1 MLGVAVRLIL
11 RLPHFFGE
19 GGLRVM
25 SSPELPVPESEGV
38 TGMSRS
44 ARTVIAA
51 SFIGTT
57 IEWYDFFLYGTA
69 SALVFNRLFFPSI
82 SPANGVLAA
91 FATFAV
97 GYAARPIGG
106 LVFGHFGDRVGRKR
120 MLVLSLLIMGV
131 GTMVIGLLPTYD
143 AIGVWAPILLVTMRF
158 LQGIGI
164 GGEWGGAVLLAVEH
178 APMSRRGFFGSWPQM
193 GVPAGLLLSTVVY
206 RLVQGATSEA
216 SFLSWGW
223 RIPFLLSALLVAV
236 GLGVRLKVLESP
248 VFQQVKETDT
258 AVRAPLIEA
267 LKEYPGRIIIG
278 VGLRAAENV
287 IFPVYTVFILTY
299 GKRLGIPEG
308 TLLTGVIISSV
319 IGLVSIPFW
328 AALSDRYSR
337 RRVYLAG
344 ALLSALLAFPF
355 FALVSTGSA
364 LLIWLAML
372 LGVNVGHNLMY
383 GPQAAFFAELF
394 GTRVRYS
401 GVSIVYQVTGVFAGG
416 LAPLIA
422 TVLLEASG
430 GGYRLVA
437 AYVAGVSLL
446 TCVAAY
452 FAPDTRGQ
460 DLTIDPSTRSTMST
474 SPHSAAT

>member
-1 MLGVAVRLIL
+1 VSATEQ
-11 RLPHFFGE
+11 LPPPAA
-19 GGLRVM
+19 GG
-25 SSPELPVPESEGV
+25 
-38 TGMSRS
+38 GMSRA
-44 ARTVIAA
+44 ARNVIAA

-97 GYAARPIGG
+97 GYASRPIGG
-106 LVFGHFGDRVGRKR
+106 LVFGHFGDRIGRKR

-131 GTMVIGLLPTYD
+131 GTVVIGLLPTYD
-143 AIGVWAPILLVTMRF
+143 SIGVLAPVLLVAMRF
-158 LQGIGI
+158 VQGIGI

-178 APMSRRGFFGSWPQM
+178 APVNRRGYFGSWPQM

-206 RLVQGATSEA
+206 RLVQAATSEA
-216 SFLSWGW
+216 SFLAWGW
-223 RIPFLLSALLVAV
+223 RIPFLLSAVLVLV
-236 GLGVRLKVLESP
+236 GLGVRLKVMESP
-248 VFQQVKETDT
+248 VFEQVKETNTT
-258 AVRAPLIEA
+258 ARTPLIEA
-267 LKEYPGRIIIG
+267 LKDYPGRILIG
-278 VGLRAAENV
+278 VGLRTAENV

-319 IGLVSIPFW
+319 IGLASIPFW

-344 ALLSALLAFPF
+344 ALLSAVLAFPF

-364 LLIWLAML
+364 VLIWLAML

-422 TVLLEASG
+422 AVLLGAAG
-430 GGYRLVA
+430 GGYLLVA
-437 AYVAGVSLL
+437 AYIAGVSLI
-446 TCVAAY
+446 TAVAAY
-452 FAPDTRGQ
+452 LAPDTRGQ
-460 DLTIDPSTRSTMST
+460 DLSVDPIRHST
-474 SPHSAAT
+474 SIPTRDSTKG